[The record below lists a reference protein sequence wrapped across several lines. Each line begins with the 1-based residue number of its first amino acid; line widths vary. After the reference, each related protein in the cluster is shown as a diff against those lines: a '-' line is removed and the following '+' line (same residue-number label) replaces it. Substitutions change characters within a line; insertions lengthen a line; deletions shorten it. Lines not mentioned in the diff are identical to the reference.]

1 MNIIYRNESV
11 AEIMGS
17 MLLLCMA
24 VAIFSV
30 ISVNLLSAT
39 PYENDPLVSITG
51 TIESDY
57 VVITHRGGE
66 RLSMET
72 VVSITIS
79 GNQQNFTAKQ
89 LMNKESKQDGYWGV
103 GEKLVYD
110 GIDLQAK
117 KVEVTVVEP
126 FTYRTV
132 FVGILKYS

>member
-1 MNIIYRNESV
+1 MNILDRNESV

-17 MLLLCMA
+17 MLLLCIA

-51 TIESDY
+51 TVESNHI
-57 VVITHRGGE
+57 VITHRGGE

-79 GNQQNFTAKQ
+79 GNQLNFTAYQ
-89 LMNKESKQDGYWGV
+89 LMDKESRHDGYWGV
-103 GEKLVYD
+103 GEKLIYD
-110 GIDLQAK
+110 DINLSGK
-117 KVEVTVVEP
+117 KVEITVVEP
-126 FTYRTV
+126 FTLRTV
-132 FVGILKYS
+132 FVGILQHA